1 MLWCI
6 CCSLRLDSIPRHRWI
21 PKRRS
26 WQQILGPEDPG
37 VHVLFEAKDFHLF
50 VGHPKK
56 HHRKKTSTWK
66 LYQHRPQIAK
76 TIFCVRSSPSTPTIA
91 HYNGTLHWHP
101 AMAPR
106 PLPQSW
112 PSPSSRHSTLQWHP
126 AMAPS
131 NSTTST
137 PPKLVV
143 TLPPT
148 IAHYY
153 GTLRLHPARHHVH
166 CTLHWHPGA
175 TSNLPKWLVAL
186 PPYWK

>member
-1 MLWCI
+1 MPDHDG
-6 CCSLRLDSIPRHRWI
+6 DSEEKAPY
-21 PKRRS
+21 KRA
-26 WQQILGPEDPG
+26 
-37 VHVLFEAKDFHLF
+37 F
-50 VGHPKK
+50 
-56 HHRKKTSTWK
+56 K

-76 TIFCVRSSPSTPTIA
+76 TNFCVRSSPSTPTIA

-112 PSPSSRHSTLQWHP
+112 PSPSPRHSRLQWHP
-126 AMAPS
+126 AMAPAI

-143 TLPPT
+143 TLRPT
-148 IAHYY
+148 IAHNN
-153 GTLRLHPARHHVH
+153 GTLRWHPAMAPYDGTQQWHHVH

-175 TSNLPKWLVAL
+175 TSNPPKWFVAL